1 MWKERR
7 GKGRKGQ
14 ECVRAGERAEKD
26 RDGQVR
32 TRKGR
37 WRGNCKKVK
46 ERERKDIGKGKKGD
60 EWARKGMKGEGSSG
74 KGRNGQ

>member
-26 RDGQVR
+26 GDGQVR

-46 ERERKDIGKGKKGD
+46 ERERKDIGKGIN
-60 EWARKGMKGEGSSG
+60 REGKERTG
-74 KGRNGQ
+74 

>member
-14 ECVRAGERAEKD
+14 ECVRAWERAEKD

-46 ERERKDIGKGKKGD
+46 ERERKDIGKGIN
-60 EWARKGMKGEGSSG
+60 REGKERTG
-74 KGRNGQ
+74 